1 MSSLILCDGLTKRY
15 GSHEVLSGIDLAIGA
30 SRTTVLTGPPESGK
44 SVLLRLL
51 VGLEQPDAGRLLIGG
66 EDVAGKPGALR
77 RIGYV
82 PQSFALYPHMTVRD
96 NIAYP
101 MRVQGAPEA
110 DLRDRIDRACDLLN
124 IRPLL
129 DKTPDQLSGG
139 EKQRT
144 AVARGLV
151 SDVEIFVL
159 DDPLVGLD
167 YKLRE
172 RLMDDLRQMRHD
184 LDATFVYATADP
196 LEALAMADDLVVL
209 DGGRVVEAG
218 PVDRVYD
225 EPAHLRAAELVGFPR
240 ASRIDGRVEGGGARV
255 STPLFAIEL
264 DGAAEGAGAAVTV
277 VRSED
282 VTIGAAPAPGALAVD
297 GEVLLVEDLGAEIVV
312 YVGAAGCQLT
322 AAHPVAETGD
332 PRFGEPIRA
341 GIAPDRVMVFDAA
354 TGRRLGRG
362 RAVPHG

>member
-1 MSSLILCDGLTKRY
+1 MASLIVCDGLIRRY
-15 GSHEVLSGIDLAIGA
+15 GDRTVLDGIDLAIAAG
-30 SRTTVLTGPPESGK
+30 RTTVLTGPPESGK

-51 VGLEQPDAGRLLIGG
+51 VGLEQPDGGRLLIDG
-66 EDVAGKPGALR
+66 EDVAGKPGSLR

-101 MRVQGAPEA
+101 MRIQGASEA
-110 DLRDRIDRACDLLN
+110 DLRDRIARACDLLN
-124 IRPLL
+124 IGPLL

-172 RLMDDLRQMRHD
+172 RLMDDLRQMRRD

-196 LEALAMADDLVVL
+196 LEALAMADDLMVM
-209 DGGRVVEAG
+209 DAGRVVEAG

-225 EPAHLRAAELVGFPR
+225 EPDHLRAAELVGFPR
-240 ASRIDGRVEGGGARV
+240 ASRIDGRIDGGGRRIA
-255 STPLFAIEL
+255 TPLFEFDLDDPAGGAGDAVVVVRPEDVMIGGEPAAGALTL
-264 DGAAEGAGAAVTV
+264 DGQVHL
-277 VRSED
+277 
-282 VTIGAAPAPGALAVD
+282 I
-297 GEVLLVEDLGAEIVV
+297 EDLGAELVV
-312 YVGAAGCQLT
+312 YVAAGGRQLT
-322 AAHPVAETGD
+322 AAHPVADSGQ
-332 PRFGEPIRA
+332 PGFGERIRTS
-341 GIAPDRVMVFDAA
+341 IAPERLMVFDAA
-354 TGRRLGRG
+354 SGRRLGRG
-362 RAVPHG
+362 KAVRHD